1 MNRAT
6 PSILIIAAFPLL
18 LTLAC
23 HDTPATAHRKGNA
36 ARLTKLKAAP
46 PASAPVPMIF
56 KDPETFAGPEAH
68 WQPLTSSEGELNL
81 SNATMDFSP
90 RTAQWRFTLTSEST
104 PQALAKLNQDH
115 SHLKIN
121 LWIGDKDPQGN
132 VIMHPIPTNFKR
144 KGGAGCVQ
152 EFDNGLWPDGT
163 PRPFQLEFS
172 GSYIIYHAK
181 VEDLTVNAV
190 QP

>member
-6 PSILIIAAFPLL
+6 PSISIITAFLLL

-23 HDTPATAHRKGNA
+23 HDTPATARRKENA
-36 ARLTKLKAAP
+36 ARLAKLKAVP
-46 PASAPVPMIF
+46 PASAPAPMFF
-56 KDPETFAGPEAH
+56 KDPETVAGPAAP

-81 SNATMDFSP
+81 SNAMMDFSP
-90 RTAQWRFTLTSEST
+90 RTARWRFTLTSEST
-104 PQALAKLNQDH
+104 PQTMAKSNQDH

-121 LWIGDKDPQGN
+121 LWVGDKDPQGN
-132 VIMHPIPTNFKR
+132 IIMHPVPTNFKR
-144 KGGAGCVQ
+144 KGGAGCIQ

-163 PRPFQLEFS
+163 PRPFQLEIS
-172 GSYIIYHAK
+172 GSYVIYHAK
-181 VEDLTVNAV
+181 VEDLAAGAA